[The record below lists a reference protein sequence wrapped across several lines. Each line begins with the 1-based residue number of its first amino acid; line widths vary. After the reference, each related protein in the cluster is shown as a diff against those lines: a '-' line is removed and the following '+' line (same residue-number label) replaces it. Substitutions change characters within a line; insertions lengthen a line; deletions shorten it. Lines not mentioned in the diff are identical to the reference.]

1 MNTEPKDNN
10 STTKSYSIRE
20 FAELKGMPSKAEEHF
35 IRESLFGEEMSVP
48 GMFFGEQ
55 FVCFSHQVAKEHK
68 GQTPYQIAADILRNA
83 SEYEIKSTSSLT
95 TKEGASVFSVH
106 HVTSKDNQ
114 HTSNQTNIEKYSAV
128 NEDHETNQQG
138 AGKEKLIIV
147 VFFVVSALIAAASMG
162 GEKFF
167 MYVGVAVIT
176 VGLPLLLIYL
186 KYK

>member
-1 MNTEPKDNN
+1 M
-10 STTKSYSIRE
+10 
-20 FAELKGMPSKAEEHF
+20 
-35 IRESLFGEEMSVP
+35 
-48 GMFFGEQ
+48 
-55 FVCFSHQVAKEHK
+55 
-68 GQTPYQIAADILRNA
+68 
-83 SEYEIKSTSSLT
+83 
-95 TKEGASVFSVH
+95 
-106 HVTSKDNQ
+106 
-114 HTSNQTNIEKYSAV
+114 